1 MTMMYRSPLV
11 TQLKDLIKRLLTGSV
26 LNRKGEV
33 ELIRTRS
40 RLPSF
45 SSVKGREEG
54 KVTMTR
60 L

>member
-1 MTMMYRSPLV
+1 
-11 TQLKDLIKRLLTGSV
+11 LIKRLLTGSV

-45 SSVKGREEG
+45 SKVKGRGEG